1 MAEVRAAL
9 MPPFQDRLGLLST
22 LQDPAV
28 SCLLLLAVICVI
40 VTDHHLRC
48 CLVV

>member
-9 MPPFQDRLGLLST
+9 MPPFQDRLDLLPT
-22 LQDPAV
+22 LQDPV
-28 SCLLLLAVICVI
+28 VPCLLLMAMICAI
-40 VTDHHLRC
+40 VNDRHLRC